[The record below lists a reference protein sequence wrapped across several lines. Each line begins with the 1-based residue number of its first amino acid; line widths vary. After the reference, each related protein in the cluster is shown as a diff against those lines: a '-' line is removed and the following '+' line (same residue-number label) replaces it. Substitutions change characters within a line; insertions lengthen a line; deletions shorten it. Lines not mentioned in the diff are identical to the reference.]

1 MKKIARFESQKKK
14 IFFLFEFRPQYF
26 VFFLDLFWPD
36 SSCENIIFN
45 RNKKFSTKM
54 RLRKSISRKK
64 NLPPGKGRSKKK
76 KKVTI

>member
-1 MKKIARFESQKKK
+1 MFKFG
-14 IFFLFEFRPQYF
+14 PQYF
-26 VFFLDLFWPD
+26 VFSLDLFWPD

-64 NLPPGKGRSKKK
+64 SFSWQRQKQKEKKSYYLTSDSTFEK
-76 KKVTI
+76 EI